1 MKRLKISKTEAL
13 AVLLLRTQ
21 RLARMRNSLLLAALV
36 LALTCAAS
44 PVLAGFD
51 EGVTAYKAGDFTLA
65 REEFLKTA
73 EQGDAGAQYYLGLM
87 YYNGQ
92 GVAQN
97 YQAAGWW
104 WRRAAE
110 QGGVAAQ
117 HYLGVMYYN
126 GEGVVR
132 DYAAAAQW
140 NRQAAVQGF
149 ALAQYNLG
157 VMYYNGQGVARN
169 YVEAYMWLSLA
180 AAQSHEKAA
189 KALDLL
195 EGIMTSAQITAAQER
210 ARNWRPRSGGEND
223 K

>member
-97 YQAAGWW
+97 YQAAGMVVAAGGRAGGCRSPALSRRDVLQ
-104 WRRAAE
+104 WRRSGTGLCSCGAVEPA
-110 QGGVAAQ
+110 GGRS
-117 HYLGVMYYN
+117 GVCLSPIQPW
-126 GEGVVR
+126 R
-132 DYAAAAQW
+132 DVLQ
-140 NRQAAVQGF
+140 
-149 ALAQYNLG
+149 
-157 VMYYNGQGVARN
+157 
-169 YVEAYMWLSLA
+169 
-180 AAQSHEKAA
+180 
-189 KALDLL
+189 
-195 EGIMTSAQITAAQER
+195 
-210 ARNWRPRSGGEND
+210 RPRSGA
-223 K
+223 KLC